1 MSLLDL
7 EAEVRVRWAPS
18 QVVSGESGWKA
29 VQEQQKAGVPVRQT
43 LLEAGY
49 TDAEVTSWGY
59 TDDNPDGPGIDLSG
73 MVSPPPVPGQP
84 VPPNLQQTAAVA
96 TAPTGTPLPTAAP
109 APPAQTPAQHGRAHV
124 RTHVH
129 NT

>member
-49 TDAEVTSWGY
+49 TDADVTSWGY

-73 MVSPPPVPGQP
+73 MDSAPPVPGHP
-84 VPPNLQQTAAVA
+84 VPPNLQQTAAAA
-96 TAPTGTPLPTAAP
+96 TSPTGTPLPTAAP
-109 APPAQTPAQHGRAHV
+109 APPAQTPAPPPRG
-124 RTHVH
+124 
-129 NT
+129 